1 VNTFKNKVE
10 KKILMVSNLEIFNK
24 SGYSWIKE
32 DSHEIFSN
40 IGETSIIG
48 HINRNSNAL
57 SNSVN
62 KKYRIK

>member
-1 VNTFKNKVE
+1 
-10 KKILMVSNLEIFNK
+10 MVSNLEIFNK